1 VTKASVTATIAD
13 YASSTSADTVPAR
26 VRERAKLVIFDEL
39 CCATFGR
46 SQPAGALAARY
57 AATQAGHPEARILGS
72 RSYTSAPLAA
82 LVNGTSGHADEIDG
96 AHVVGGH
103 PGATL
108 VHAAFALAEQQ
119 HAGGGEL
126 LNAVILG
133 YDIGVRMIAACG
145 GTFVVKNTHHLHAD
159 FLHAIGAAVAG
170 ARLLCLGADAYPHAM
185 ALATFQSNG
194 LCVLFSERE
203 HISKAFCNGQYASAG
218 VTAALMAAAGLEG
231 ADDFF
236 GGDHGL
242 LDAWGAPDGARLATG
257 GLGRE
262 YAIMQSNFKFVRA
275 GYPIHAA
282 VEAGLSVLEAN
293 GVRAGE
299 IAAVE
304 VGMPEH
310 ALRVVDNRQMHNICV
325 QDMLAVALIHGG
337 LDLSRSYFPDALTDE
352 RFARLR
358 GRITVRVDPEL
369 QAEQPNGRGAR
380 VTITTAD
387 GRTYAQRVDHPR
399 GHSARDGATWAEL
412 AQKWRQALPGHDIDA
427 IAASARELEHISD
440 VRAMS
445 KLFGNRNEPTGQ

>member
-1 VTKASVTATIAD
+1 VTTATVTATIAD
-13 YASSTSADTVPAR
+13 YASSTTASAAPAH
-26 VRERAKLVIFDEL
+26 VRDRAKLVIFDEL

-57 AATQAGHPEARILGS
+57 AATQAGHSEAHILGS
-72 RSYTSAPLAA
+72 RDYTSAPLAA

-119 HAGGGEL
+119 HAGGEEL

-133 YDIGVRMIAACG
+133 YDVGVRMIAACG
-145 GTFVVKNTHHLHAD
+145 GTFTVKNAHHLHAD

-170 ARLLCLGADAYPHAM
+170 TRLLRLSPDAYPHAM

-236 GGDHGL
+236 GGEHGL
-242 LDAWGAPDGARLATG
+242 LDAWGAADGARVATA
-257 GLGRE
+257 GLGHQ
-262 YAIMQSNFKFVRA
+262 YAIMQANFKFARA

-282 VEAGLSVLEAN
+282 VEAGMSVLAANWISAEA
-293 GVRAGE
+293 
-299 IAAVE
+299 ISAVE

-310 ALRVVDNRQMHNICV
+310 ALRVVDNRRMHNICV
-325 QDMLAVALIHGG
+325 QDMLAVALINGG
-337 LDLSRSYFPDALTDE
+337 LDLSKSYFPEALADE

-358 GRITVRVDPEL
+358 GRITARVDPEL

-387 GRTYAQRVDHPR
+387 GQTYSQRVDHPR
-399 GHSARDGATWAEL
+399 GHSARGGATWADL
-412 AQKWRQALPGHDIDA
+412 VQKWRQALPGYDIDA
-427 IAASARELEHISD
+427 MAASARGLEHVDD
-440 VRAMS
+440 VAAMS
-445 KLFGNRNEPTGQ
+445 KLFGN